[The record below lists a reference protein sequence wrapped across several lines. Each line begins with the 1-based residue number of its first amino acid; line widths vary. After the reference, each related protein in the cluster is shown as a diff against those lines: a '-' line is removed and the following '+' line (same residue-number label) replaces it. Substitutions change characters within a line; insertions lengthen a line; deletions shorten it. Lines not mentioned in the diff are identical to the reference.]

1 MANKIQIRRDTTAN
15 WGVSDPILSQG
26 ELGLDTT
33 LNKMKIGDG
42 VSHWSELSFFIGNTG
57 ATGATGA
64 TGLQGPAGVTQL
76 SNLTNSSVSLSL
88 NATGSLTFPTLSVDI
103 HNGGVQ
109 SAQVLKFD
117 DATKQVIITGPTPA
131 AGNSAERI
139 IIQGQRATG
148 TGEGGDVYLW
158 GGDSAINGGDIKI
171 YAGDADSDVSGAV
184 GGYVN
189 IDAGN
194 GFTNGGNLTLSA
206 GVARDGYGGNVNI
219 TAGYAYN
226 GTPGNIQ
233 LNTYAQA
240 DSANLAWTFTND
252 GKLQLPE
259 GGDIVNNA
267 GNSITDIYKFEGGTI
282 GTKNNAPTS
291 NGWGGYNMYL
301 DPGGESWAS
310 IFIPSVA
317 NQDSGT
323 ALQIT
328 NKGAAT
334 SIVQVIGWG
343 GIQLVTNT
351 GVDENVFEFNDN
363 GSLSFPKGSNVSETS
378 NTVAIAPPTAAAG
391 QSLVIRPTTVAW
403 GLAASGYIVYGSP
416 ITVSV
421 TTIGGSSYFGTVNYT
436 FSGCTAE
443 QLGRALTGQITFPGG
458 NTGNPQTITWTI
470 PANSNITTFTLT
482 LGSAVGVFGTDF
494 NFELN
499 GLPDGQFVTV
509 TNNGITNS
517 EFSHVHL
524 VAGDPATVDIYL
536 GDDDQ
541 YVKIEKNAG
550 DVVIGTNLDTHQWTF
565 GTDGTTTFP
574 NNSIKNSLDSNTA
587 ITTQGTLTANNSYT
601 NVTDFSTDV
610 DLGEGI
616 GVIAGWYQRNL
627 TQIEFSLFGDSTFQS
642 YLTGLALG
650 RTVIVTYNTSG
661 GTTTLTRTLT
671 QAFSGTGQT
680 DPNNPTWSRV
690 SGRIDAT
697 LPVDQ
702 LGIVSIN
709 FPVYST
715 STNDWTFGA
724 DGNLTLPGGIVKL
737 EVDDANPSGGLVV
750 SVDAGVPGYTSLY
763 KFGRDGQFTSRAI
776 SLTNSSG
783 VPVGTIVG
791 DGLGPIIG
799 AGAGKEV
806 WVSSDGQ
813 HLWRFTADRSFV
825 LPAAGG
831 NIRSEG
837 NINIDVNLTD
847 STLRRWQFGEDGK
860 LALPD
865 NGKIASGADTAQVGS
880 SLTIANDGS
889 GGLVGWGPNSLSVAS
904 NSEIL
909 SETYIAA
916 GSTITFQ
923 DGVVATITQI
933 DNYPEY
939 HDIFWDTP
947 KTGTLFPI
955 TLKTANYVA
964 AVIAPQWT
972 FGTDNTLTF
981 PDGTTATGKSI
992 TVPSADS
999 LTVNFSVTTGPLT
1012 TNTTFKANPGSIK
1025 LPTGNGYIYSG
1036 SETNAD
1042 RWGLD
1047 SANKELSFPNGDSI
1061 HYGQGG
1067 AGLRLYTYTDPIK
1080 ITVGQTTTWEFGST
1094 GIQFP
1099 DASVQTTA
1107 YTGTGAV
1114 TFTGN
1119 QIEGNTFGGTGTIIT
1134 KTVDNTGNNY
1144 STGSGSLG
1152 FLNFGA
1158 DGNIQNVKAGWTV
1171 TFASGVT
1178 RTVSQDAY
1186 QPLGTYWN
1194 IGFNSAYIWSAGN
1207 VMPVTFSSPDYVAG
1221 SDPKVTLTAGTESWT
1236 FDETG
1241 ALTLPDD
1248 SSMIT
1253 STSLTVST
1261 NYQPQLGPYT
1271 GAVSQSMTGNG
1282 YIVVGNILSDIF
1294 AGVNLNSLIGSTLVV
1309 AGQNNTVLGVT
1320 YLGFGNSQEEY
1331 SVQISGP
1338 AASATAGTGV
1348 AISIT
1353 KAETKNN
1360 WVFGATGR
1368 TTFPNGTVPEHSYG
1382 AVGDKAGMLV
1392 VDATYIYYCT
1402 ANYNAA
1408 TPAAD
1413 IWKRTAHG
1421 TGTW

>member
-15 WGVSDPILSQG
+15 WTASNPILSQG

-565 GTDGTTTFP
+565 GTD
-574 NNSIKNSLDSNTA
+574 
-587 ITTQGTLTANNSYT
+587 
-601 NVTDFSTDV
+601 
-610 DLGEGI
+610 
-616 GVIAGWYQRNL
+616 
-627 TQIEFSLFGDSTFQS
+627 
-642 YLTGLALG
+642 
-650 RTVIVTYNTSG
+650 
-661 GTTTLTRTLT
+661 
-671 QAFSGTGQT
+671 
-680 DPNNPTWSRV
+680 SR
-690 SGRIDAT
+690 
-697 LPVDQ
+697 
-702 LGIVSIN
+702 
-709 FPVYST
+709 
-715 STNDWTFGA
+715 
-724 DGNLTLPGGIVKL
+724 LTLPN
-737 EVDDANPSGGLVV
+737 AS
-750 SVDAGVPGYTSLY
+750 T
-763 KFGRDGQFTSRAI
+763 I
-776 SLTNSSG
+776 S
-783 VPVGTIVG
+783 PV
-791 DGLGPIIG
+791 
-799 AGAGKEV
+799 
-806 WVSSDGQ
+806 
-813 HLWRFTADRSFV
+813 
-825 LPAAGG
+825 
-831 NIRSEG
+831 
-837 NINIDVNLTD
+837 
-847 STLRRWQFGEDGK
+847 
-860 LALPD
+860 
-865 NGKIASGADTAQVGS
+865 AQVGS
-880 SLTIANDGS
+880 SYGPYASDVYDNTTGGALGGGTETSINIGNTVHNDLFDPPVVTASTTTGTIAANGDFDPGTSTGTFDADTRITVGGQPLGS
-889 GGLVGWGPNSLSVAS
+889 LY
-904 NSEIL
+904 
-909 SETYIAA
+909 YIDENNTAA
-916 GSTITFQ
+916 GFTLSRPGIPYSGPVVTAGTLISGYAIGWSTR
-923 DGVVATITQI
+923 
-933 DNYPEY
+933 
-939 HDIFWDTP
+939 TP
-947 KTGTLFPI
+947 KTTTYIKWADGSRSQVIGSRVNLYPNTPFSGLITADDVRSKSFPATLYTENYIPSGTAIGVNNNNWKFGTDGKLNLPGSTFIDTSPNYIHASHGIGLHPSHNTGGTGPELYIYYNDGIVVQPFTNDYITPGDVNGTFAAAPLFIRGSNLPNTNDSI
-955 TLKTANYVA
+955 GKLPGNVY
-964 AVIAPQWT
+964 IAGGWNPKDATYGKVVVNSGTNQWT
-972 FGTDNTLTF
+972 FGT
-981 PDGTTATGKSI
+981 
-992 TVPSADS
+992 
-999 LTVNFSVTTGPLT
+999 
-1012 TNTTFKANPGSIK
+1012 
-1025 LPTGNGYIYSG
+1025 
-1036 SETNAD
+1036 
-1042 RWGLD
+1042 
-1047 SANKELSFPNGDSI
+1047 
-1061 HYGQGG
+1061 
-1067 AGLRLYTYTDPIK
+1067 
-1080 ITVGQTTTWEFGST
+1080 
-1094 GIQFP
+1094 
-1099 DASVQTTA
+1099 
-1107 YTGTGAV
+1107 
-1114 TFTGN
+1114 
-1119 QIEGNTFGGTGTIIT
+1119 
-1134 KTVDNTGNNY
+1134 
-1144 STGSGSLG
+1144 
-1152 FLNFGA
+1152 
-1158 DGNIQNVKAGWTV
+1158 
-1171 TFASGVT
+1171 
-1178 RTVSQDAY
+1178 
-1186 QPLGTYWN
+1186 
-1194 IGFNSAYIWSAGN
+1194 
-1207 VMPVTFSSPDYVAG
+1207 
-1221 SDPKVTLTAGTESWT
+1221 
-1236 FDETG
+1236 
-1241 ALTLPDD
+1241 
-1248 SSMIT
+1248 
-1253 STSLTVST
+1253 
-1261 NYQPQLGPYT
+1261 
-1271 GAVSQSMTGNG
+1271 
-1282 YIVVGNILSDIF
+1282 
-1294 AGVNLNSLIGSTLVV
+1294 
-1309 AGQNNTVLGVT
+1309 
-1320 YLGFGNSQEEY
+1320 
-1331 SVQISGP
+1331 
-1338 AASATAGTGV
+1338 
-1348 AISIT
+1348 
-1353 KAETKNN
+1353 
-1360 WVFGATGR
+1360 TGR
-1368 TTFPNGTVPEHSYG
+1368 TTFPNGTVPAHSYG
-1382 AVGDKAGMLV
+1382 AAGDKEGMV
-1392 VDATYIYYCT
+1392 VFSDNYIYYCKQDYVSNSVNVTTLASSGLYVYVSSTDYAGDLVADFT
-1402 ANYNAA
+1402 ANSTGWTYAAVSIISVAVDDTFGPGYILEAA
-1408 TPAAD
+1408 TSFGAINGNDYALVSPITPN
-1413 IWKRTAHG
+1413 IWKRVSWSID
-1421 TGTW
+1421 TW

>member
-15 WGVSDPILSQG
+15 WTAADPILSQG

-33 LNKMKIGDG
+33 LNKIKIGNG
-42 VSHWSELSFFIGNTG
+42 TSNWSALSFYFGDPTLLINGSHTVALNSTG
-57 ATGATGA
+57 
-64 TGLQGPAGVTQL
+64 GV
-76 SNLTNSSVSLSL
+76 N
-88 NATGSLTFPTLSVDI
+88 FPTLSVDI

-117 DATKQVIITGPTPA
+117 NASQQVIITGPTPA

-139 IIQGQRATG
+139 IIQGQRATDN
-148 TGEGGDVYLW
+148 GEGGDVYLW

-171 YAGDADSDVSGAV
+171 YAGDADSDNINGSI

-206 GVARDGYGGNVNI
+206 GVARGGENSYGGNVSI
-219 TAGYAYN
+219 TAGYAFN

-233 LNTYAQA
+233 LNTYAQS

-252 GKLQLPE
+252 GKLQLPA
-259 GGDIVNNA
+259 GGDVVNSD
-267 GNSITDIYKFEGGTI
+267 GNSVLGGTDIYKFAYGTI
-282 GTKNNAPTS
+282 GTKANPDTS

-310 IFIPSVA
+310 IFIPSNA
-317 NQDSGT
+317 NQESGT

-343 GIQLVTNT
+343 GVQLVTNT
-351 GVDENVFEFNDN
+351 GIDEKVFEFGDDGKLTLPQ
-363 GSLSFPKGSNVSETS
+363 GSVLSETS
-378 NTVAIAPPTAAAG
+378 NTVEIAPPTSAAG
-391 QSLVIRPTTVAW
+391 QSLVIRPT
-403 GLAASGYIVYGSP
+403 
-416 ITVSV
+416 
-421 TTIGGSSYFGTVNYT
+421 
-436 FSGCTAE
+436 
-443 QLGRALTGQITFPGG
+443 
-458 NTGNPQTITWTI
+458 
-470 PANSNITTFTLT
+470 
-482 LGSAVGVFGTDF
+482 GVVD
-494 NFELN
+494 LN
-499 GLPDGQFVTV
+499 
-509 TNNGITNS
+509 
-517 EFSHVHL
+517 HVHL

-565 GTDGTTTFP
+565 GTDGTTSFP

-889 GGLVGWGPNSLSVAS
+889 GGLVGWGTTSLSVAS

-972 FGTDNTLTF
+972 FGTDSTLTF

-1036 SETNAD
+1036 SETTAE

-1134 KTVDNTGNNY
+1134 KTVDNTGNNF

-1221 SDPKVTLTAGTESWT
+1221 SDPEVTLTAGTESWT

-1368 TTFPNGTVPEHSYG
+1368 TTFPNGVVPEHSYG
-1382 AVGDKAGMLV
+1382 AAGDKAGMLV

-1408 TPAAD
+1408 TPSAN

-1421 TGTW
+1421 TSTW